1 MDPSFFQSPA
11 FNLIVVPI
19 LIFLGRIADVTV
31 GTMRIIFVS
40 RGLRMLSVVAGF
52 VEIMVWLL
60 VLRQIMG
67 NLDHWTYFIAYAAG
81 FSAGNYIGIT
91 IERHLA
97 IGHIIVRV
105 ITQKEAPGLER
116 YLRNHDFMMT
126 VLDARGD
133 TGPVK
138 VLFMVIKR
146 KALGEVLRVIRKFH
160 PLAYYTVED
169 LRYVSQRMPDPVSR
183 RSLFFSRSVGKGK

>member
-19 LIFLGRIADVTV
+19 LIFFGRIMDVTV

-40 RGLRMLSVVAGF
+40 RGLRMLSVAAGF
-52 VEIMVWLL
+52 VEILVWLL

-67 NLDHWTYFIAYAAG
+67 HLDHWTYFIAYAAG
-81 FSAGNYIGIT
+81 FSAGNFIGIT
-91 IERHLA
+91 IERQLA

-169 LRYVSQRMPDPVSR
+169 LRYVSQRVPDPVSR
-183 RSLFFSRSVGKGK
+183 RNLFFSRSVGKGK

>member
-11 FNLIVVPI
+11 FNLLVVPI